1 MGLTFDRVYGSTLCR
16 AVDTAA
22 LAAGIPK
29 VEVICD
35 ARLLEIDYGPYEA
48 VPFSELRKEMFDF
61 FHDPEHVAPP
71 NGVEPISE
79 LMKRTGAFFQY
90 LRQEEKA
97 ESVLVVTHGVA
108 IRAVL
113 GHLTGKT
120 SAVWGMRV
128 DNCVLYMTRLERGV
142 FTPAE
147 KLL

>member
-1 MGLTFDRVYGSTLCR
+1 
-16 AVDTAA
+16 
-22 LAAGIPK
+22 
-29 VEVICD
+29 
-35 ARLLEIDYGPYEA
+35 
-48 VPFSELRKEMFDF
+48 MFDF

-79 LMKRTGAFFQY
+79 LMKRTGAFLQY

-120 SAVWGMRV
+120 YAVWGMRV

>member
-1 MGLTFDRVYGSTLCR
+1 M
-16 AVDTAA
+16 
-22 LAAGIPK
+22 
-29 VEVICD
+29 
-35 ARLLEIDYGPYEA
+35 
-48 VPFSELRKEMFDF
+48 
-61 FHDPEHVAPP
+61 
-71 NGVEPISE
+71 
-79 LMKRTGAFFQY
+79 QY

-120 SAVWGMRV
+120 YAVWGMRV